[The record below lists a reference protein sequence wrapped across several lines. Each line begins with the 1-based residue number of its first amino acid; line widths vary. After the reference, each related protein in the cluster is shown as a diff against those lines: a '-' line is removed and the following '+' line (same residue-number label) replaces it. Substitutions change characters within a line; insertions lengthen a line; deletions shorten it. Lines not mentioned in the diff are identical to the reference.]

1 MPIPLDP
8 VLIEEFT
15 KLLGNEG
22 IHDISHL
29 VLPNDD
35 VPFDETVAL
44 ERYKAMLD
52 EEFEASSEGIK
63 QIVASEDAQKAKA

>member
-22 IHDISHL
+22 IHDISHW